1 MAERRGDGGD
11 APPALVWLRRD
22 LRLDDQPALAAALED
37 GGPVACAFVLD
48 EGVYGGEDRAAP
60 RVQFA
65 LDGLRD
71 LDGRLRE
78 RGGGLFLR
86 RGDGVEEVA
95 RLAGE
100 LGARRVHACGD
111 YEPFARARDARAG
124 ERLRDDG
131 VEFALHDDL
140 TVVPH
145 DAVANRDGSPCRT
158 YSSYARAVGRVLEH
172 RPIAPER
179 HDLAGRLLAPDAPA
193 EVPDAAALGLAG
205 AAPDLRGGETAGLAR
220 LRRWRDGRLADYAA
234 ERNEVGDDGA
244 TSRLSAYLK
253 LGMVSPRRCLAVAAT
268 VRARKWRAELLWRD
282 WFKYVLHHH
291 PDLAERSVDPRYE
304 RLEWPGTDADFEAWC
319 RGETGYGL
327 VDAGMRQL
335 AETGWQPNR
344 VRMVCASFLVK
355 DLHVDWRRGE
365 RFYREHLTDGDLSSN
380 AGNWQWVAGTGLDA
394 APYFRVF
401 NPELQAE
408 RFDPDGAYVRRW
420 APDRPDPIVDHDVE
434 RRRTL
439 DLYAAA
445 VGRRQ

>member
-1 MAERRGDGGD
+1 MR
-11 APPALVWLRRD
+11 
-22 LRLDDQPALAAALED
+22 
-37 GGPVACAFVLD
+37 
-48 EGVYGGEDRAAP
+48 
-60 RVQFA
+60 FA

-71 LDGRLRE
+71 LDERLRE
-78 RGGGLFLR
+78 RDGGLFLR

-95 RLAGE
+95 RLAAQ
-100 LGARRVHACGD
+100 LGARRVHACAD
-111 YEPFARARDARAG
+111 DEPFARDRDARAG
-124 ERLRDDG
+124 ERLGGDG
-131 VEFALHDDL
+131 VELLLHDDL

-145 DAVANRDGSPCRT
+145 DDVANRDGSPCRT
-158 YSSYARAVGRVLEH
+158 YSSYARAVDRVLEH
-172 RPIAPER
+172 RPPAPER
-179 HDLAGRLLAPDAPA
+179 HVLAGRLLAPDRPA
-193 EVPDAAALGLAG
+193 EVPDLTALGLAG

-220 LRRWRDGRLADYAA
+220 LRRWRDGGLGGYAA
-234 ERNEVGDDGA
+234 ARDDVADATA

-253 LGMVSPRRCLAVAAT
+253 LGMLSPRRCLAVASAA
-268 VRARKWRAELLWRD
+268 RARKWRAELLWRD

-291 PDLAERSVDPRYE
+291 PDLAEHSVDPRYE
-304 RLEWPGTDADFEAWC
+304 RLAWPGTDAHFEAWC

-335 AETGWQPNR
+335 VETGWQPNR

-401 NPELQAE
+401 NPDLQAQ

-420 APDRPDPIVDHDVE
+420 APDRPAPIVDHDVE

-445 VGRRQ
+445 VGGPGEVPE